1 MLSGGEGEATA
12 AAQREQGPGASPP
25 RPGSARRAP
34 YGGCGR
40 SAPRPARLL
49 CLLCTSIRP
58 YTSLSI
64 DGCACLPSDR
74 ATAGCKARGA
84 PAAWFCHGE
93 NRPGMVGRET
103 KRARGGVSQYF
114 PRPPGSP
121 CHPPAVSRGT
131 SRRCLRCPGRG
142 RSVPTGARLPQLL
155 SGALPAPHP
164 DGPLS
169 PVLLASTRRKS
180 GRGSLP
186 SNPRSAPNT
195 LGGSLSRREGC
206 ATFAVKLHGWPQRQ
220 LASDFQTN
228 THLLKAEPRRKCEE
242 GLRCGRP
249 RGKAVVYGL
258 IQAELCRVGAG
269 GEESFSL
276 HGTFLVPGWICP
288 SPLPCSR
295 GAVSAAGRRGG
306 TGGSCLERACV
317 N

>member
-1 MLSGGEGEATA
+1 MDVPACPRTEQPQGAEPGEHRLPGFVTEKIGREWSEQKPRGLGMGFPCIFCIPQVPHVTLQPCPGAPPA
-12 AAQREQGPGASPP
+12 AA
-25 RPGSARRAP
+25 
-34 YGGCGR
+34 
-40 SAPRPARLL
+40 
-49 CLLCTSIRP
+49 
-58 YTSLSI
+58 
-64 DGCACLPSDR
+64 
-74 ATAGCKARGA
+74 
-84 PAAWFCHGE
+84 
-93 NRPGMVGRET
+93 
-103 KRARGGVSQYF
+103 
-114 PRPPGSP
+114 
-121 CHPPAVSRGT
+121 
-131 SRRCLRCPGRG
+131 LRCPGRG
-142 RSVPTGARLPQLL
+142 HSVPTGARLPQLL

-288 SPLPCSR
+288 SPLPCSQ

-306 TGGSCLERACV
+306 TVGSCLERACV

>member
-1 MLSGGEGEATA
+1 MDVPACPRTEQPQGAEPGEH
-12 AAQREQGPGASPP
+12 RLPGFV
-25 RPGSARRAP
+25 
-34 YGGCGR
+34 
-40 SAPRPARLL
+40 
-49 CLLCTSIRP
+49 TEKI
-58 YTSLSI
+58 
-64 DGCACLPSDR
+64 
-74 ATAGCKARGA
+74 
-84 PAAWFCHGE
+84 
-93 NRPGMVGRET
+93 GREWSEQ
-103 KRARGGVSQYF
+103 KPRGLGMGF
-114 PRPPGSP
+114 PCIFLHPPGSP
-121 CHPPAVSRGT
+121 CHSPAVSRGT

-249 RGKAVVYGL
+249 R
-258 IQAELCRVGAG
+258 E
-269 GEESFSL
+269 
-276 HGTFLVPGWICP
+276 HGCTWGPALWG
-288 SPLPCSR
+288 SR
-295 GAVSAAGRRGG
+295 GKVAPSCTAQQPQPKGSTQTQDPHVSRSRRDLSTELASKPSVSAEGRRK
-306 TGGSCLERACV
+306 TTHQHASLGSRRTRGLGAIPCLLGFDLLLQLGHPIKALLEWRQLPEP
-317 N
+317 NFLLT